1 MSLFL
6 KVIGALAK
14 GAGDYLVE
22 KAKLDAQAARDA
34 LLYNREFA
42 LKALQHQYDLKELEK
57 GGEITRQNT
66 THAQQQQRITN
77 KESAIVEGGVRKSL
91 EEDKQAFEIEFEKLK
106 SQHRM
111 TEEQASQARAAAL
124 DVWKE
129 DNTISKSEVTA
140 DGRMVIW
147 SGTGKSRIVGKPGS
161 FTPPR
166 VTSDD
171 DAPARVPPTPK
182 DGATVGGNSGPPS
195 GSTAAAGTKPT
206 AALTLDQMP
215 PPPDGKAGRTAVGP
229 GGKRAYWNGKL
240 WVPMT
245 PANEAEQRRLL
256 YGE

>member
-34 LLYNREFA
+34 LLYSREFA
-42 LKALQHQYDLKELEK
+42 LKALQHQYNLKELEK
-57 GGEITRQNT
+57 GGEEQRKNISATGTQNRLT
-66 THAQQQQRITN
+66 ARD
-77 KESAIVEGGVRKSL
+77 SAVAEGAVRKSL

-111 TEEQASQARAAAL
+111 TEDQASQARAAAFE
-124 DVWKE
+124 VWKK
-129 DNTISKSEVTA
+129 DNTIAQSEVTA

-166 VTSDD
+166 QSGD
-171 DAPARVPPTPK
+171 
-182 DGATVGGNSGPPS
+182 SGPVDVVKAEIEARARAEAEARRKGGTS
-195 GSTAAAGTKPT
+195 GGSSGQTPPPI
-206 AALTLDQMP
+206 TLDKMP
-215 PPPDGKAGRTAVGP
+215 PPPDGKPGRTAVGP